1 MLVMDCCLP
10 LRNSLSRCVGTAGMA
25 LGSTVVIIPGF
36 PNRNLPVNDAAFIAA
51 RWTIMQPVLVFETGA
66 FLSGLNVTLR
76 FDWFE
81 FSLVDLFGYTDG
93 WVLWVGWRDIACAT
107 LAS

>member
-1 MLVMDCCLP
+1 M
-10 LRNSLSRCVGTAGMA
+10 R
-25 LGSTVVIIPGF
+25 
-36 PNRNLPVNDAAFIAA
+36 
-51 RWTIMQPVLVFETGA
+51 PVLVFETGA

-93 WVLWVGWRDIACAT
+93 WVLWLGWRDIACAT